1 MKANGEYSAACYDCG
16 LAYGGPEW
24 IEAIIPD
31 EVWKRISPTGNLG
44 GILCITCMIRR
55 LKRMEFE
62 NVPIWLCG
70 TEPVQAISGDPG
82 DSIVILRNWDI
93 EKEPE

>member
-1 MKANGEYSAACYDCG
+1 MLAACYDCG
-16 LAYGGPEW
+16 LAYGGIEW

-31 EVWKRISPTGNLG
+31 KIWDRIRPEGTSKGN
-44 GILCITCMIRR
+44 GILCITCIIRR
-55 LKRMEFE
+55 LRRMGFE

-93 EKEPE
+93 EG